1 MMLEAPSF
9 WSDFLFV
16 LALVGLIGLFVATE
30 FALLR
35 ANVTWFKGADG
46 YNGLGARAAS
56 RLVEQL
62 DLSLSTI
69 QFGLTLASLVLG
81 WWGERTFIEPLA
93 SLIGLVGIGSLLGA
107 GGPHSYVL
115 GLAVALSFVVVVMLL
130 VSVTELLA
138 KPIAMRYPET
148 TLRCSAGFIVL
159 LSRLFRPLRRA
170 VRFVAGKIGRLTGL
184 REESVEDKAHS
195 LDELSELVSQST
207 DQGVL
212 NEIEEEMVRGVF
224 GLASTVARE
233 VMTPRT
239 DIVAIPVDSSFDAA
253 LRIVLESGRSRFPVK
268 GKDVDD
274 ILGIVISRD
283 LLRYVSIAGR
293 VKESEFSIKKLMREP
308 FFVPATKPAD
318 DLMAELK
325 RRKMHMAI
333 VLDEHGGVA
342 GVVTLE
348 DLIEEIVGEIF
359 DESDLPDRAYI
370 VQENGD
376 VLIDAGE
383 LVVDVN
389 RRLRLDVPE
398 GDYDTIAGFIF
409 TNLGRIPLPG
419 DSVVV
424 DRVPPADAE
433 LSADEDEKN
442 LTISSVEFSPE
453 TAAKPRKA
461 LISVEKVDAHRIE
474 RVRFH
479 AMPPNIETAPVPPD
493 SASYD
498 RGEQFTS

>member
-9 WSDFLFV
+9 WSDFLLV
-16 LALVGLIGLFVATE
+16 LALVGIIGLFVATE

-35 ANVTWFKGADG
+35 ANPSWFKGPEG
-46 YNGLGARAAS
+46 FSGLGARSAT

-62 DLSLSTI
+62 DVSLSTI

-81 WWGERTFIEPLA
+81 WWGERTFMEPIA
-93 SLIGLVGIGSLLGA
+93 SILGFLGLGSLFGLGEPNSPLPGIA
-107 GGPHSYVL
+107 I
-115 GLAVALSFVVVVMLL
+115 ALSFVVVVLL
-130 VSVTELLA
+130 FVAVTELVA
-138 KPIAMRYPET
+138 KPIAMRYPEA
-148 TLRCSAGFIVL
+148 TLRCSAGSIVL
-159 LSRLFRPLRRA
+159 LSRLFRPLKRVVKYA
-170 VRFVAGKIGRLTGL
+170 AGKVRRVIGMY
-184 REESVEDKAHS
+184 EETPEDKAHS

-212 NEIEEEMVRGVF
+212 NEDEEEMVRGVF

-239 DIVAIPVDSSFDAA
+239 DIVAIPLDSSFEAA
-253 LRIVLESGRSRFPVK
+253 LRIVLDSGRSRFPVK
-268 GKDVDD
+268 GKDIDD
-274 ILGIVISRD
+274 ILGVVIARD
-283 LLRYVSIAGR
+283 LLRFVSAAGKA
-293 VKESEFSIKKLMREP
+293 KEQEFSVKKLMREP
-308 FFVPATKPAD
+308 FFVPATKPVD
-318 DLMAELK
+318 DLLSELK
-325 RRKMHMAI
+325 RRKMHMA
-333 VLDEHGGVA
+333 VALDEHGGVA

-348 DLIEEIVGEIF
+348 DLLEEIVGEIF
-359 DESDLPDRAYI
+359 DESDLPDRAYV

-389 RRLRLDVPE
+389 RRLKLDVPE

-424 DRVPPADAE
+424 DRVPPEESE
-433 LSADEDEKN
+433 LSAEQTEKN
-442 LTISSVEFSPE
+442 LSISSVEFSPE
-453 TAAKPRKA
+453 SAHRAAKA

-479 AMPPNIETAPVPPD
+479 ALPPNVETATVLPSP
-493 SASYD
+493 ASYD